1 MIKYF
6 LYSAPQGFPGLL
18 HLCKNKTLIKKVV
31 FYFFKKWN
39 NLQIHAIVLIIALYF
54 K

>member
-1 MIKYF
+1 MIRHF

-18 HLCKNKTLIKKVV
+18 HFRKNKVLIKKV
-31 FYFFKKWN
+31 FYLKKN
-39 NLQIHAIVLIIALYF
+39 KNLQICAIVLIIALYF

>member
-1 MIKYF
+1 MIRHF

-18 HLCKNKTLIKKVV
+18 HFRKNKVLIKKSGL
-31 FYFFKKWN
+31 FKKKT
-39 NLQIHAIVLIIALYF
+39 NLQICAIVLIIALYF